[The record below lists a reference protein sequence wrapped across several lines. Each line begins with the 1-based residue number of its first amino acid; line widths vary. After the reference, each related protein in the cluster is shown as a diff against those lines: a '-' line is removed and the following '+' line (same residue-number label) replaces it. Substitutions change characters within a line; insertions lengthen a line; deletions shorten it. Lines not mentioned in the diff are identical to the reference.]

1 MTLRYLILCLSLIA
15 FSCSKEELLEKDSGL
30 NKSLTATEQEN
41 KLFDLVNEHRIS
53 LNLNPL
59 TFDNLSYSFASEHSE
74 YMISQGVTSHV
85 KFNERAAEISAGTG
99 AEFVAENVAND
110 YFTIEDAMK
119 AWLESSGHKENIEGD
134 YTHSAISI
142 KKDSNENL
150 YFTQIFYR

>member
-1 MTLRYLILCLSLIA
+1 MTLRCLILCLSLIA
-15 FSCSKEELLEKDSGL
+15 FSCSKEELLENDSGL

-41 KLFDLVNEHRIS
+41 KLFNLLNEHRLS
-53 LNLNPL
+53 LNLSSL

-85 KFNERAAEISAGTG
+85 KFNERAAEISAETG

-119 AWLESSGHKENIEGD
+119 AWLESPGHKENIEGD
-134 YTHSAISI
+134 YSHSAISV
-142 KKDSNENL
+142 KKDPNGNL

>member
-1 MTLRYLILCLSLIA
+1 MTLRHLILCLSLIA
-15 FSCSKEELLEKDSGL
+15 FSCSKEELLEQDSGL

-41 KLFDLVNEHRIS
+41 KLFDLVNEHRLS
-53 LNLNPL
+53 LNLSPL

-85 KFNERAAEISAGTG
+85 KFNERAAEISAETG

-119 AWLESSGHKENIEGD
+119 AWVESPGHKENIEGD
-134 YTHSAISI
+134 YSHSAISV
-142 KKDSNENL
+142 KKDPNGNL